1 MHSWADRGVDCRL
14 IRKLNKHRIP
24 GTIGPL
30 HQQRLDHLLRVEQ
43 SRKVPIVVAAVHRA
57 ALEAEEAC
65 MVGRA
70 ERALMPSWMDVPG
83 WPDAAFE
90 ADAAAADDPQ
100 RLESKVLPHFTVPQI
115 LLQHRT
121 CVCWSQKVPT
131 PWAVQKD

>member
-1 MHSWADRGVDCRL
+1 MHPWADRGVYCRHL
-14 IRKLNKHRIP
+14 RQLSKHRIP
-24 GTIGPL
+24 GTIAFASATP
-30 HQQRLDHLLRVEQ
+30 RPSTP
-43 SRKVPIVVAAVHRA
+43 SRAIYEVPIVVAAVHRA
-57 ALEAEEAC
+57 VLEAEEAC